1 MKYCPYC
8 GAAVLDDAA
17 FCMSCGKSI
26 PVTSAQ
32 ATPPVQEDYDGY
44 YDDVPADDNQSI
56 GTNEP
61 SNPGIV
67 KNIVLICA
75 GTGLVIIA
83 CILWMILL

>member
-17 FCMSCGKSI
+17 FCMSCGKPM
-26 PVTSAQ
+26 PVVSEQ
-32 ATPPVQEDYDGY
+32 ATVPEDYDGY

-61 SNPGIV
+61 PNPGIV

-83 CILWMILL
+83 CILWMAVL

>member
-17 FCMSCGKSI
+17 FCMS
-26 PVTSAQ
+26 
-32 ATPPVQEDYDGY
+32 YDGY